1 MNWVKIILVGLC
13 LNWQGVALA
22 DGNADLIPDLIPELN
37 DFEKIANEQE
47 KAIRAKSDALL
58 KAQKEKEVA
67 EKATEKATAK
77 ATAALAPKEPEVAVT
92 PTPEKVASPEKE
104 AAKKPAVKKVT
115 PPAKVDPWLAQERR
129 YTFP

>member
-1 MNWVKIILVGLC
+1 MNWAKIILIGLC
-13 LNWQGVALA
+13 LNWQGMAFA
-22 DGNADLIPDLIPELN
+22 DGDANLIPELN
-37 DFEKIANEQE
+37 DIEKIANDQE
-47 KAIRAKSDALL
+47 KAIRAQSDALL
-58 KAQKEKEVA
+58 KAQKEKEVT
-67 EKATEKATAK
+67 EKATEK